1 MSDPAAQ
8 ATHSVRAA
16 TARAAGYVVRP
27 VERADLGSVARV
39 HVQVW
44 REAYSSLLAAEHL
57 AALDVGEVERRWG
70 ERLEQPTPG
79 GVVHLTGVHPERG
92 IVAVGTAGPSRDPD
106 PAAGWELW
114 ALNVLASEH
123 GSGLADLLMAGL
135 VGRRACS
142 LWVLR
147 GNVRATAFYRRH
159 GFVSDGCTKPH
170 PATGSTEER
179 MVRHHDHASPAS
191 ADTPKCV
198 SKAELRAV
206 EKGWSMERVTN
217 RF

>member
-1 MSDPAAQ
+1 MGDPAAR

-16 TARAAGYVVRP
+16 TAAAAGYVVRP
-27 VERADLGSVARV
+27 VEQADVRSVARV

-44 REAYSSLLAAEHL
+44 REAYNSLLPAEHL
-57 AALDVGEVERRWG
+57 AALDVGEFERRWDERG
-70 ERLEQPTPG
+70 WDERLEQPASGT
-79 GVVHLTGVHPERG
+79 VVHLTKVHRERG

-106 PAAGWELW
+106 PAADWELW
-114 ALNVLASEH
+114 ALNALASEH
-123 GSGLADLLMAGL
+123 GSGLADLLMTGL

-159 GFVSDGCTKPH
+159 GFVADGCTKQH

-179 MVRHHDHASPAS
+179 MVR
-191 ADTPKCV
+191 
-198 SKAELRAV
+198 KA
-206 EKGWSMERVTN
+206 
-217 RF
+217 